1 MSHTDGRWTQGSAS
15 SDLTIFIGA
24 DKFVDFAAVA
34 TLPAAPAAGLLYKTV
49 GNNAVAKFFA
59 SLDLLLRSGQFAT
72 AAFSQSQ
79 FGTAAAQPGPSS
91 VAGTSGP
98 LALNPGFPP
107 VTAANMSTVGGTVG
121 AAPMTGPLPKG
132 IQINSF
138 DVVYQ
143 VLGLAAAAA
152 TVGLTRTKFVNLAAP
167 VVSNIVALGANGL
180 PTVIGAQ
187 PQVTTVTVTSPA
199 MIVPVGDTEVILN
212 VNLTGGATGT
222 VNFYGVNLNC
232 SFNFN

>member
-1 MSHTDGRWTQGSAS
+1 MSYTDERYSQGTANT
-15 SDLTIFIGA
+15 DLTIFIGA
-24 DKFVDFAAVA
+24 DQFIDFAAVA
-34 TLPAAPAAGLLYKTV
+34 TLPAAPAAGLLFKTV
-49 GNNAVAKFFA
+49 GNNAAAKFFA
-59 SLDLLLRSGQFAT
+59 CLSLLLRSGQFAS
-72 AAFSQSQ
+72 AAYSQSQ

-107 VTAANMSTVGGTVG
+107 ITAANMSTVGGTIG
-121 AAPMTGPLPKG
+121 AAPMTGPIPKG
-132 IQINSF
+132 IQINSV

-143 VLGLAAAAA
+143 VLGLAAAVA
-152 TVGLTRTKFVNLAAP
+152 TIGLTRTKFANLAAP

-187 PQVTTVTVTSPA
+187 PQVTTVAVTTPA
-199 MIVPVGDTEVILN
+199 MIVPVGDVEVILN